1 MDFSV
6 FDVNKILGDLIN
18 CENLN
23 KPFKNFKNISID
35 SRTVLNNELF
45 IAIKGTNFDG
55 HNFLRDVIKKG
66 GRAVVIQ
73 EGMQSLLPDEF
84 PFWLVKDTLEEEN

>member
-23 KPFKNFKNISID
+23 KPFKNW
-35 SRTVLNNELF
+35 F
-45 IAIKGTNFDG
+45 IKILT
-55 HNFLRDVIKKG
+55 IY
-66 GRAVVIQ
+66 
-73 EGMQSLLPDEF
+73 
-84 PFWLVKDTLEEEN
+84 